1 MEHQTTLPIESVVL
15 IFRECDSAN
24 LQRIADSLSP
34 PGKPVRIVLPLP
46 EGEADQ
52 RTLIN
57 ILRTLPDFFNVKEV
71 VLSVYGLTR
80 ASKVDLKV
88 ERLFL
93 QTINN
98 APFQVVWEAYGKAYN
113 EEARL
118 VLAQLYY
125 LSENGSIR
133 LDMAPDKS
141 VNVDLATYSIP
152 WVVQFN
158 PTFWDKVKSFFT
170 RK

>member
-1 MEHQTTLPIESVVL
+1 MEHQTTLP
-15 IFRECDSAN
+15 REVIDLSPYSTSAD

-34 PGKPVRIVLPLP
+34 QGKPVDVAIDLPQ
-46 EGEADQ
+46 GEESQ
-52 RTLIN
+52 RKVIDL
-57 ILRTLPDFFNVKEV
+57 LRTLPDFFDVKEV
-71 VLSVYGLTR
+71 VITVSGLTR
-80 ASKVDLKV
+80 ECKVDLKV

-93 QTINN
+93 QVANN
-98 APFQVVWEAYGKAYN
+98 APFQIVWKAYGKTYN

-133 LDMAPDKS
+133 LYMAPDKS
-141 VNVDLATYSIP
+141 VNVDLDAHGIP

-158 PTFWDKVKSFFT
+158 PTFFDKIRSFFT